1 MSTLTIFT
9 SLIFILLISTSFFF
23 WQRTQIKNKKLRLRV
38 LKGRRSIIGLSIIE
52 LKKKL
57 TTNPDLSMDVIKAK
71 NELENSQNSFLMR
84 NKNLL
89 NLEELTRL
97 LDVKANFIE
106 KHIADLRK
114 ERTTN
119 QVKEGSIKDKTIVQ
133 KIDLKPKDLS
143 PDKQRKTIE
152 KELLDKISKL
162 NKRD

>member
-52 LKKKL
+52 VEKKL

>member
-1 MSTLTIFT
+1 MV
-9 SLIFILLISTSFFF
+9 STSFFF
-23 WQRTQIKNKKLRLRV
+23 WQRTQIKNKKLKLRV

-52 LKKKL
+52 VEKKL
-57 TTNPDLSMDVIKAK
+57 TTNPDLSMDVNKAK
-71 NELENSQNSFLMR
+71 SELENSQNSLLMR

-89 NLEELTRL
+89 DLEELTRL

-114 ERTTN
+114 LQTTN

-152 KELLDKISKL
+152 KELLNKISKL

>member
-9 SLIFILLISTSFFF
+9 SLIFILLVSTSFFF

-52 LKKKL
+52 VEKKL
-57 TTNPDLSMDVIKAK
+57 TTNPDLSMDVNKAK
-71 NELENSQNSFLMR
+71 SELENSQNSFLMR

-89 NLEELTRL
+89 DLEELTRL

-106 KHIADLRK
+106 KHFADLRK
-114 ERTTN
+114 LQTTN
-119 QVKEGSIKDKTIVQ
+119 QVKEGSTKDKTIVQ

>member
-1 MSTLTIFT
+1 M
-9 SLIFILLISTSFFF
+9 LLIPTSFFF

-133 KIDLKPKDLS
+133 KIDI
-143 PDKQRKTIE
+143 RF
-152 KELLDKISKL
+152 
-162 NKRD
+162 